1 MEEKNIFIDA
11 EGAFKAIEDAIRYLC
26 DNGYVEGLLVLGS
39 TEKSD
44 VNGLL
49 QLFAGT
55 ELDVASC
62 LIEAARESKK
72 IKDVIVKV
80 GRIIAGK
87 WGEIETL
94 LNEEMCDADAEEVA
108 DE

>member
-11 EGAFKAIEDAIRYLC
+11 EGAFKAIEDAIKYLG
-26 DNGYVEGLLVLGS
+26 DNGYVEGLMVLGA

-44 VNGLL
+44 VNGMI

-62 LIEAARESKK
+62 LMVAARESKK
-72 IKDVIVKV
+72 IKDVIVKT

-94 LNEEMCDADAEEVA
+94 LNEEMCDADAEEAA

>member
-1 MEEKNIFIDA
+1 MEEKNIFMNA
-11 EGAFKAIEDAIRYLC
+11 EGAFKAIEDAVKYLG
-26 DNGYVEGLLVLGS
+26 DNGYVEGLLVLGA

-44 VNGLL
+44 VCGMF

-62 LIEAARESKK
+62 LMVAAGKSEN

-80 GRIIAGK
+80 GRLIAEK
-87 WGEIETL
+87 WDDYEAEMAKEREL
-94 LNEEMCDADAEEVA
+94 QEEAA

>member
-11 EGAFKAIEDAIRYLC
+11 EGAFKAIVDAVEYLA
-26 DNGYVEGLLVLGS
+26 DNGYVEGLMVLNA

-44 VNGLL
+44 VAGMF
-49 QLFAGT
+49 QLFAGS

-62 LIEAARESKK
+62 LMIAARK
-72 IKDVIVKV
+72 IEDVRDVIMKV
-80 GRIIAGK
+80 GRAIAEK
-87 WGEIETL
+87 WDDYEAEMAKVCEL
-94 LNEEMCDADAEEVA
+94 QEEAA